1 MRFTSLIIC
10 LFFFMNCATYW
21 KNRKNDFKDIITV
34 GAETPMYG
42 AAIKVG
48 PLPIGFV
55 FQGGESSMGKRDLGR
70 GVGIRGGEIGGY
82 HSQQLVFGILG
93 GESFHS
99 GSPVL
104 DAKGNWLVDKKGIPL
119 TNDERSNLKS
129 YKMRYYSYFYD
140 PVKDRKA
147 RKKEYFRRELTK
159 DIVASTGQKEFL
171 IYLPKEDLKPFG
183 YPPGYSW
190 NVEIVGGV
198 YGGARLGFNVAE
210 AFDFLLGFT
219 TIDVLDDDVEGK
231 EKPSFPGFPFPAPTD
246 EELNQESEET

>member
-1 MRFTSLIIC
+1 MRTIGLLISLS
-10 LFFFMNCATYW
+10 FFLQCATYW
-21 KNRKNDFKDIITV
+21 KNRKNDFQDIVTV

-42 AAIKVG
+42 AALKVG

-55 FQGGESSMGKRDLGR
+55 FQGGESEMGKKDLGR
-70 GVGIRGGEIGGY
+70 GLGLRGGQFGTY

-99 GSPVL
+99 GLPLL

-119 TNDERSNLKS
+119 TSDERANVKS
-129 YKMRYYSYFYD
+129 YKMRYYSYIYD
-140 PVKDRKA
+140 PVKDRKR
-147 RKKEYFRRELTK
+147 RKKEHFRRELTK

-171 IYLPKEDLKPFG
+171 VYLPEEDLKPFG

-190 NVEIVGGV
+190 NVEVTAGV

-219 TIDVLDDDVEGK
+219 TVDLLDDDVEGK
-231 EKPSFPGFPFPAPTD
+231 VKPSFPGFPFPAPTEAETD
-246 EELNQESEET
+246 SESVE